1 MEKLSN
7 LINFQDRKK
16 FKKYNKSF
24 VVYKITNTVNGK
36 IYIGITKQII
46 KRIGNH
52 IYYFK
57 NPNSNNNSYLHKALR
72 KYGLEN
78 FTIEILEVCNSLEEL
93 NNKEV
98 YWISNFQST
107 NSILGYNL
115 DSGGNLKEPN
125 EQNTLNRQLN
135 AKVKPV
141 AQYDLNGSLIQTF
154 YSVKEASRQLNISD
168 SDIHR
173 CHKKN
178 WSRNGFM
185 FKKFEIK
192 PLDKIENVYIQF
204 YNNVM
209 LNVQRNNCIRDKD
222 GKCLTFAKGKYKL
235 LIGLVDTKGNYS
247 DLNKFNFEMKQKE
260 KEVLITL
267 DKPIL
272 LNDINKNLVMGIRK
286 ENEDVIYI
294 SEILFN
300 FKGL

>member
-36 IYIGITKQII
+36 IYVGITKQII

-57 NPNSNNNSYLHKALR
+57 NPDSNKNSYLYKALR

-78 FTIEILEVCNSLEEL
+78 FAIEILEICNSLEEL

-107 NSILGYNL
+107 NSIFGYNL

-125 EQNTLNRQLN
+125 EQNILNRQLN

-141 AQYDLNGSLIQTF
+141 AQYDLKGSLIQTF

-173 CHKKN
+173 CHRKN

-185 FKKFEIK
+185 FKKFESK
-192 PLDKIENVYIQF
+192 PLDKIEPYQ
-204 YNNVM
+204 
-209 LNVQRNNCIRDKD
+209 DKT
-222 GKCLTFAKGKYKL
+222 G
-235 LIGLVDTKGNYS
+235 
-247 DLNKFNFEMKQKE
+247 
-260 KEVLITL
+260 
-267 DKPIL
+267 
-272 LNDINKNLVMGIRK
+272 KNLVELTKNKLPYNAIACKAKNLKTNEVYEAKSLK
-286 ENEDVIYI
+286 EMDLVLNKYRGF
-294 SEILFN
+294 SQRILNNKKHKKWKITLQEFQ
-300 FKGL
+300 